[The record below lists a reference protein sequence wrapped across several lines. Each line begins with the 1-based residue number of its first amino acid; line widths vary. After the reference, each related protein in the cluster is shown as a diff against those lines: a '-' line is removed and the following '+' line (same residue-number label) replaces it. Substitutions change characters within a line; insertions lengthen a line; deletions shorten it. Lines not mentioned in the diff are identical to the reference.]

1 MRGFFSTLRFRII
14 LIVFL
19 SLLPL
24 LGMILYVNFEQRREA
39 VAEVEKNLLQL
50 SGNVSLFQKR
60 VERDAHQLL
69 AALSCFPKVQ
79 RRDPA
84 ASSALFAFLTQKH
97 PQYLNLGAADLQ
109 GHIFASGLPLPGP
122 VNISDRMYFQKAL
135 KTKDFALGQLQ
146 IGRITKKVSLNAGYP
161 ILDKAG
167 QVQAIIF
174 AALDVELDRLAA
186 EARLPHGSVVTI
198 SDFHGTIMGRY
209 PDPVPW
215 VGKTMPDSIV
225 AIMQAQ
231 GQGTVQTLGLDGVS
245 RLHVFT
251 PLGEIQEGFVSVDIP
266 AEILYAQ
273 ANKILFR
280 NLIAL
285 GGVTILVL
293 VLAWFSGYLFVMRRI
308 NILVNTAE
316 RVAAG
321 DLGARTGLTDKRG
334 EINRLAQA
342 FDNMAE
348 VLENREAELEKRV
361 QERTAQLEATYLELE
376 KTSQEVLTLNQ
387 EMEALVME
395 RTMSEMALGMAHGIR
410 NPLFVIGGF
419 SNRLLKKANLNEP
432 ARNWAALIAEEAK
445 RLEQMVKRFEALALR
460 KEAFF
465 SQEDLNDIVRDVLD
479 MLQSEI
485 KGKDIDLITALHP
498 QPVIGRLNR
507 HLIRV
512 ALIHLL
518 RNAVAAI
525 APGGEIKVTTIAERD
540 FVLLMI
546 QDTGKGMP
554 PEILEHIFEPF
565 YTSQIGGTGLGMLF
579 VRQIVDEHRGSINV
593 ESQVGLGTKV
603 TLRLPLRFEE
613 PPHLSMQPVEP

>member
-24 LGMILYVNFEQRREA
+24 LGMILYVNFQQRREA
-39 VAEVEKNLLQL
+39 VAEMEENLHQL
-50 SGNVSLFQKR
+50 SRNVSMFQKR

-69 AALSCFPKVQ
+69 AALSRFPEVR

-84 ASSALFAFLTQKH
+84 ASSALFAFLLQKH
-97 PQYLNLGAADLQ
+97 PQYLNLGIADLQ
-109 GHIFASGLPLPGP
+109 GNIFASGLPLPGP
-122 VNISDRMYFQKAL
+122 VNCSDRSWFQKAL

-146 IGRITKKVSLNAGYP
+146 IGRITKKLSLNGGYP
-161 ILDKAG
+161 VHDEAG
-167 QVQAIIF
+167 QVQAIVF

-209 PDPVPW
+209 PDPMPW

-225 AIMQAQ
+225 SVMQPQ

-251 PLGEIQEGFVSVDIP
+251 PLGEMQEGFVSVDIP
-266 AEILYAQ
+266 VEVLYAQ

-285 GGVTILVL
+285 CGVTILVL
-293 VLAWFSGYLFVMRRI
+293 LLARFSGYLFVMRQI

-316 RVAAG
+316 RITAG

-361 QERTAQLEATYLELE
+361 RERTAQLEATYKELE

-387 EMEALVME
+387 EMEALIME

-419 SNRLLKKANLNEP
+419 SNRLLKKATLNEP
-432 ARNWAALIAEEAK
+432 ARNWAAAIVEEAK
-445 RLEQMVKRFEALALR
+445 RLEQMVQRFEALAQR

-465 SQEDLNDIVRDVLD
+465 TQEDLNEIIRDVLD

-485 KGKDIDLITALHP
+485 KGNDIHLIKAFHP
-498 QPVIGRLNR
+498 QPIIGRLNR

-512 ALIHLL
+512 AFAHLL
-518 RNAVAAI
+518 RNAIEAT
-525 APGGEIKVTTIAERD
+525 APGGEIKVTTIAERE
-540 FVLLMI
+540 FVLLTI
-546 QDTGKGMP
+546 QDTGKGMS
-554 PEILEHIFEPF
+554 PEVVEKVFEPF
-565 YTSQIGGTGLGMLF
+565 YTTVIGGTGLGMVF
-579 VRQIVDEHRGSINV
+579 IRQIVDEHRGSINL
-593 ESQVGLGTKV
+593 ESQVGVGTKV
-603 TLRLPLRFEE
+603 TIRLPLRFEE
-613 PPHLSMQPVEP
+613 PPHLSMQTVEP